1 MREDQE
7 FSNKVIDYILDKING
22 YKTKDEILYALYG
35 TPAESLCGKQIIQFR
50 KMFGIIPGVSDRPYV
65 SNSFHLHVS
74 EDITPSEK
82 QDKEY
87 ALFHKFTGGRIQ
99 YCRYPIDYNRTAI
112 KSLVKRAMKM
122 GLYEGINLAL
132 CTCEECGHKEL
143 EMKVCPVC
151 QSRNISRI
159 DRMNGYLQWTSC
171 GNQDTENARKDLS
184 KVDIDSLIATAD
196 RDAESDTR
204 TSVHK
209 LAEIADRKSM

>member
-1 MREDQE
+1 MLYMAMTSDDM
-7 FSNKVIDYILDKING
+7 KNG
-22 YKTKDEILYALYG
+22 DGLRVVLWTAG
-35 TPAESLCGKQIIQFR
+35 CSHRCKQ
-50 KMFGIIPGVSDRPYV
+50 
-65 SNSFHLHVS
+65 
-74 EDITPSEK
+74 
-82 QDKEY
+82 
-87 ALFHKFTGGRIQ
+87 
-99 YCRYPIDYNRTAI
+99 
-112 KSLVKRAMKM
+112 
-122 GLYEGINLAL
+122 
-132 CTCEECGHKEL
+132 CGHKEL

>member
-1 MREDQE
+1 
-7 FSNKVIDYILDKING
+7 
-22 YKTKDEILYALYG
+22 
-35 TPAESLCGKQIIQFR
+35 
-50 KMFGIIPGVSDRPYV
+50 
-65 SNSFHLHVS
+65 
-74 EDITPSEK
+74 
-82 QDKEY
+82 
-87 ALFHKFTGGRIQ
+87 
-99 YCRYPIDYNRTAI
+99 
-112 KSLVKRAMKM
+112 MKM